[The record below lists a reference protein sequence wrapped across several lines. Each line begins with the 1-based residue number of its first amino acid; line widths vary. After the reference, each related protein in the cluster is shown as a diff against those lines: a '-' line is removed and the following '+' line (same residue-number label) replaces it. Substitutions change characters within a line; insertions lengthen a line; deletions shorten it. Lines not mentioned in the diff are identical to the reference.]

1 MLRPSAVEYAIAG
14 TWFIVWVLGVVWA
27 SRTVP
32 LTDPNLITNADVGVG
47 LTLAI
52 GSPLLLVACG
62 WLLGRAGRWV
72 FVGALTLYVWGL
84 LMVGYVAA
92 MLMMPV
98 APGVADDDTAAGA
111 GVVLLA
117 VPALLTVAVLVG
129 LGAGAGALVRAWRL
143 RRSVN
148 PPAG

>member
-1 MLRPSAVEYAIAG
+1 MSRPSAVEYAIAG
-14 TWFIVWVLGVVWA
+14 TWFIVWVLGLVWA

-32 LTDPNLITNADVGVG
+32 LADTSQMTNADVDLG

-52 GSPLLLVACG
+52 GSPLLLVVHG
-62 WLLGRAGRWV
+62 WFLGRADRWL

-84 LMVGYVAA
+84 FMFGYVAA

-98 APGVADDDTAAGA
+98 TPGAADDDTAAGA

-117 VPALLTVAVLVG
+117 VPALLIVAILVG

-143 RRSVN
+143 SRSVS
-148 PPAG
+148 PLAG

>member
-1 MLRPSAVEYAIAG
+1 M
-14 TWFIVWVLGVVWA
+14 TH
-27 SRTVP
+27 
-32 LTDPNLITNADVGVG
+32 ADVRLG

-62 WLLGRAGRWV
+62 WFLGRAGRWV

-98 APGVADDDTAAGA
+98 TPGMADDDTAAGA
-111 GVVLLA
+111 GVALLA
-117 VPALLTVAVLVG
+117 VPALLVVAVLVG

-143 RRSVN
+143 RRSVS
-148 PPAG
+148 PTAG